1 MVINMTSENYRR
13 LEDKIDGIVDKLNL
27 IQQNMVELRTDK
39 VNQCKDIDNNKAEI
53 EKTNKKVDTLE
64 DLLANLNVKV
74 ILLGAGGSLLMTAI
88 LLLAAW
94 LLGKL

>member
-13 LEDKIDGIVDKLNL
+13 LEDKIDGIVDKLNI